1 MEVAVSKKL
10 ASFALVGSV
19 AGLFALLSGC
29 ADPLTYSQDFKRE
42 GLRQFNRGQYLDA
55 AGSFQAAAKQ
65 DPTDYQTQ
73 YYLGLSY
80 EKTNDYQLAVE
91 AYSWCLKQR
100 TQTPNGRF
108 DVAMREKVITR
119 LSGLI
124 ARSTH
129 GEPEIDAIQQAAA
142 ADRSPDEYRLLARI
156 YALRGDP
163 DSAVDSYRRALSFA
177 PDDALLSKE
186 YGFYMLK
193 INQLAEAT
201 RLLKISYDA
210 NSSDRQVARTLQEL
224 GVTDS
229 QLNVSSTR
237 IEEQAADT
245 TPPQSA
251 WDMATTPKD

>member
-10 ASFALVGSV
+10 ASFAVIGTL
-19 AGLFALLSGC
+19 AGLLALLSGC

-42 GLRQFNRGQYLDA
+42 GLRQFNRGEYLDA

-91 AYSWCLKQR
+91 AYNWCLKQR

-108 DVAMREKVITR
+108 DVALREKVITR

-124 ARSTH
+124 AHSKNA
-129 GEPEIDAIQQAAA
+129 EPEIDAVQQAAA

-201 RLLKISYDA
+201 RLLKISWQSNPTDH
-210 NSSDRQVARTLQEL
+210 QVARTLQEL